1 MALSKYEKT
10 LVPTAPRDLMKS
22 RGTILN
28 AKEIQFE
35 QVPIISPNGDVL
47 LKELTFDIRSGRN
60 VLIVGP
66 NGCGKSSMFRVLG
79 GLWPVY
85 GDFFFFFPFF
95 LFHYKKVSSF
105 LMIFFF
111 LE

>member
-1 MALSKYEKT
+1 MHDLLQTLEDVGMSKYEKT
-10 LVPTAPRDLMKS
+10 LVPTAPRDIMAS
-22 RGTILN
+22 RGTVLN

-85 GDFFFFFPFF
+85 GTISPPVDSQP
-95 LFHYKKVSSF
+95 SDRSG
-105 LMIFFF
+105 
-111 LE
+111 